1 VRRSVCCPRAAGV
14 DSSPSMRKAWP
25 RQELRPSYPED
36 TKPRPP
42 PDFCNNFPW
51 PKAAPG
57 PPPISN
63 PVKASDKVTLRAG
76 NTCGI
81 PKSGGNESILGSAGA
96 NRNATPGHLLIK
108 FAADKQQGEL
118 TMLIKQGQ
126 DPNVKLKVPWQEFET
141 TPLFEAA
148 INGYKRIVR
157 VLIEAGA
164 KVDEPVG
171 PGFTPLYNAALNGHD
186 EAVRLLV
193 DAGARVD
200 VYTESGLSPL
210 YVAAQGGHGDSLV
223 DILGSKRMTRTI
235 ADYAGNGNGATALY
249 IATQNGEFACVRE
262 LVQAG
267 VSLDPQMESCG
278 STPLM
283 CPTFIAQRDDDKP
296 HRDILELLLQS
307 GANIEV
313 KNKAGLSAI
322 DLAKDDNSI
331 IKLINDEKDRRKKG
345 GGSFLN

>member
-1 VRRSVCCPRAAGV
+1 MCAAG
-14 DSSPSMRKAWP
+14 
-25 RQELRPSYPED
+25 
-36 TKPRPP
+36 
-42 PDFCNNFPW
+42 
-51 PKAAPG
+51 
-57 PPPISN
+57 
-63 PVKASDKVTLRAG
+63 
-76 NTCGI
+76 
-81 PKSGGNESILGSAGA
+81 
-96 NRNATPGHLLIK
+96 
-108 FAADKQQGEL
+108 
-118 TMLIKQGQ
+118 
-126 DPNVKLKVPWQEFET
+126 
-141 TPLFEAA
+141 
-148 INGYKRIVR
+148 
-157 VLIEAGA
+157 
-164 KVDEPVG
+164 
-171 PGFTPLYNAALNGHD
+171 
-186 EAVRLLV
+186 
-193 DAGARVD
+193 
-200 VYTESGLSPL
+200 
-210 YVAAQGGHGDSLV
+210 
-223 DILGSKRMTRTI
+223 TI

-283 CPTFIAQRDDDKP
+283 CATFIAQVCDLPRSPALITPLITSLIAPIPHAYSSRLFLTPLLPPILTPLACVCATWMEQRDDDKP